1 MNARSQII
9 ELTVEGR
16 QIEEVVHALFHTI
29 LVHRTTG
36 KYIYNKE
43 KNFTIGHVKVQDV
56 DCDFLDFSYV
66 KLVSSELDSYLKK
79 EVNQF
84 RDMLRSSEGQHTGQI
99 TLEFYRKHKTRWPF
113 QADSSPWEVWSV
125 KLAVINLNN
134 ENERMEFKTKLTEQ
148 MSEKVFNIIDIVN
161 RHEFVPRVPVREE
174 EDTVFDTSYTDIQ
187 PYLFRIYHQTTGPVP
202 ASMGNTMRK
211 FLRGSFQL

>member
-1 MNARSQII
+1 MNARSQVM

-16 QIEEVVHALFHTI
+16 QIEEVIHSLFHTI
-29 LVHRTTG
+29 LLHRTTG

-66 KLVSSELDSYLKK
+66 KLVSPELDTYLKK
-79 EVNQF
+79 EVAQF
-84 RDMLRSSEGQHTGQI
+84 RDMLRSSEGQHSGQI
-99 TLEFYRKHKTRWPF
+99 SLEFYRKHKTRWLF
-113 QADSSPWEVWSV
+113 QADNSPWEVWTI
-125 KLAVINLNN
+125 KLDVTNLSN
-134 ENERMEFKTKLTEQ
+134 ENERLEFKAKLTEQ
-148 MSEKVFNIIDIVN
+148 MSEKVFSIIDIIN

-174 EDTVFDTSYTDIQ
+174 EDTVFDTSFSDIQ
-187 PYLFRIYHQTTGPVP
+187 PYLFRIYHQTTGPSPNSV
-202 ASMGNTMRK
+202 GLTMRK